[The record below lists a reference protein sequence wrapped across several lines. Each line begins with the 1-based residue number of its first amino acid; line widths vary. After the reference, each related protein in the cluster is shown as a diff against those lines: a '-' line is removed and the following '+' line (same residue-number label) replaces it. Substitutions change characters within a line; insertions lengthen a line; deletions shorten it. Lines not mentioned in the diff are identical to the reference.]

1 MTQVSPFLFSR
12 EELRQIRRWFLL
24 AWFLF
29 RGVVLYEQYCAQD
42 RVLKL
47 KKMRFKKTHFP
58 PKQSINI
65 PNFPPKQSINIPFN

>member
-29 RGVVLYEQYCAQD
+29 RGVVLYHHHQTVQNLPEILGKGDWTC
-42 RVLKL
+42 
-47 KKMRFKKTHFP
+47 
-58 PKQSINI
+58 
-65 PNFPPKQSINIPFN
+65 